1 VGAFVSEFSGGHGR
15 ASGAEY
21 SIDRIDREGDYAP
34 RNCRRATAAEQ
45 RRNSRDV
52 IVVEVALYQLARML
66 GLDPAVV
73 RNRYRKQG
81 WSLERVL
88 GGSPRRPTF
97 ANPVANGR
105 VAP

>member
-1 VGAFVSEFSGGHGR
+1 MGDGGR
-15 ASGAEY
+15 A
-21 SIDRIDREGDYAP
+21 
-34 RNCRRATAAEQ
+34 AAE
-45 RRNSRDV
+45 RAGRYC
-52 IVVEVALYQLARML
+52 VEIALYELARML

-73 RNRYRKQG
+73 RYRYRKQG